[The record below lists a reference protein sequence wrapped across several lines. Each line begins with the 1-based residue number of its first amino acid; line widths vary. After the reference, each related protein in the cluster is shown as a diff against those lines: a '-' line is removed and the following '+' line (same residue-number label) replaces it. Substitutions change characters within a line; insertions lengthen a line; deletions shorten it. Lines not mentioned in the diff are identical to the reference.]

1 MEWSKELEKNIDEET
16 DNPEA
21 LAEEL
26 KDIVPDKVKIFLPT
40 FDAWR
45 CFKGVRCWG
54 DQAIFVIV
62 LVLWR
67 RHQVQAT
74 KENKGR

>member
-1 MEWSKELEKNIDEET
+1 MGCLPLKDTEKNIDEES

-40 FDAWR
+40 FDALR
-45 CFKGVRCWG
+45 DFIGLRCWG

-62 LVLWR
+62 LVL
-67 RHQVQAT
+67 
-74 KENKGR
+74 